1 MAESNNAAVE
11 ELLRLARED
20 LSRNSLSSAE
30 KYLEQLLLLNNQ
42 YPDAYHLLG
51 YVYAKKGKFKKA
63 LLAFERALNLDPFHT
78 DSAVALS
85 SLYNDLGKYKEGSEI
100 FQNTKRRLERAQPG
114 FDPRINLELSRKHFE
129 LGQAYLRYER
139 FQEAHHEFSKALNL
153 EPDNLDNAIFMAKC
167 LGKTGNKDGAI
178 AILKKTLEAHP
189 KSAEARIQLGILF
202 HSQHRLRDAHR
213 EWQDVLS
220 LDPENKSAQMYLS
233 MFDYEPAVHSN
244 A

>member
-1 MAESNNAAVE
+1 MAESNKVAVE

-30 KYLEQLLLLNNQ
+30 KYLEQLLLINNQ

-63 LLAFERALNLDPFHT
+63 LLSFERALSLDPFHT

-85 SLYNDLGKYKEGSEI
+85 SLYNDLGKYKEGAEI
-100 FQNTKRRLERAQPG
+100 FQSTKRRLERAQPG
-114 FDPRINLELSRKHFE
+114 FDPRINLDLARKHFE
-129 LGQAYLRYER
+129 LGQTYMRYER
-139 FQEAHHEFSKALNL
+139 FQEAHHEFAKAMNL
-153 EPDNLDNAIFMAKC
+153 EPDNLENSIYMARC

-178 AILKKTLEAHP
+178 QILKKTLETHP
-189 KSAEARIQLGILF
+189 KSTEARIQLGILY
-202 HSQHRLRDAHR
+202 HSQHRLREAHR
-213 EWQDVLS
+213 EWQDALA
-220 LDPENKSAQMYLS
+220 LDPENQSAQMYMS
-233 MFDYEPAVHSN
+233 MFDYEPTVRSN